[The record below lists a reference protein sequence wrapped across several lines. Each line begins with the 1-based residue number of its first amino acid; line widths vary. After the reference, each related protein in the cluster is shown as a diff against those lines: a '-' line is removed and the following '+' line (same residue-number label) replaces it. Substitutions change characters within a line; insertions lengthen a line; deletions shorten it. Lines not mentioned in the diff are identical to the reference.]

1 MLSIQQ
7 HGTVSEI
14 NLNYPPANA
23 MDTEFVKALRS
34 SLAEVAAGEA
44 KAVVISGRPGMFSG
58 GIDVPG
64 LLPQPREVVLEFW
77 TEFLLLMR
85 DVAACPVPVV
95 AAMTGHSPAGG
106 GVLAIHCD
114 YRIAAAGDFKIGLN
128 EVQVGLPVPAS
139 ILRVFAFVVGERQ
152 AQKLAMQGQL
162 ISPDEALATGLVD
175 NLADG
180 PESVVAK
187 AVEFAAKLTK
197 LPPVAMNTT
206 RLQAKSALLDSLAC
220 ERDAKIT
227 TDYWFSDET
236 QAAMQ
241 ALVERLKK

>member
-1 MLSIQQ
+1 
-7 HGTVSEI
+7 
-14 NLNYPPANA
+14 
-23 MDTEFVKALRS
+23 
-34 SLAEVAAGEA
+34 
-44 KAVVISGRPGMFSG
+44 
-58 GIDVPG
+58 
-64 LLPQPREVVLEFW
+64 
-77 TEFLLLMR
+77 
-85 DVAACPVPVV
+85 
-95 AAMTGHSPAGG
+95 
-106 GVLAIHCD
+106 
-114 YRIAAAGDFKIGLN
+114 
-128 EVQVGLPVPAS
+128 LPVPAS